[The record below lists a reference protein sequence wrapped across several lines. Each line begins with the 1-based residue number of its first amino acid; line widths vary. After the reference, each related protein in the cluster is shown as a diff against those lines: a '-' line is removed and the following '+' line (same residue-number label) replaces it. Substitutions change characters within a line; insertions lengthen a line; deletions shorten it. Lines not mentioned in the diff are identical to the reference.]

1 MFPDMAFLQNES
13 HYWVQLATPRFLRH
27 KGAASNTA
35 FFEAHFFVR
44 GIPLPC
50 KIFWSVLIPLGLA
63 HDCVEGHS
71 LTCATWTNNVG
82 TPDIYLYFL
91 FLQNRQKIGI
101 CISEIQIDQN
111 VKIHTK
117 SQTTLIIKTF
127 QINYLNNQKK
137 KLFFSKKYIYGGQ
150 KRARALP
157 SSEPLG
163 SGAEGAL
170 LYMQ

>member
-1 MFPDMAFLQNES
+1 M
-13 HYWVQLATPRFLRH
+13 
-27 KGAASNTA
+27 
-35 FFEAHFFVR
+35 
-44 GIPLPC
+44 
-50 KIFWSVLIPLGLA
+50 
-63 HDCVEGHS
+63 
-71 LTCATWTNNVG
+71 TCAIWTNNVG

-127 QINYLNNQKK
+127 QINFFNNQKK

-150 KRARALP
+150 KRARALS

>member
-1 MFPDMAFLQNES
+1 MSEKYPTLYNFLVHS
-13 HYWVQLATPRFLRH
+13 DSFGACTQLRRGSLVDLRDLDH
-27 KGAASNTA
+27 
-35 FFEAHFFVR
+35 
-44 GIPLPC
+44 
-50 KIFWSVLIPLGLA
+50 
-63 HDCVEGHS
+63 
-71 LTCATWTNNVG
+71 NVG

-150 KRARALP
+150 KRARALS

>member
-1 MFPDMAFLQNES
+1 MQFT
-13 HYWVQLATPRFLRH
+13 TPHFARH
-27 KGAASNTA
+27 IFFCQRNT
-35 FFEAHFFVR
+35 
-44 GIPLPC
+44 LPC
-50 KIFWSVLIPLGLA
+50 TIFWSVLIPLGLA
-63 HDCVEGHS
+63 HNCVEGHS
-71 LTCATWTNNVG
+71 LTCAIWTNNVG

-150 KRARALP
+150 KRARARARAL
-157 SSEPLG
+157 SSFDPKTPKPQ
-163 SGAEGAL
+163 S
-170 LYMQ
+170 